1 MRRRDA
7 RRAADLPRF
16 APPSDRMAGVGTYL
30 VYVDESYD
38 DDLFCLS
45 AMILKAT
52 EWREAFKSVK
62 DHRAQL
68 KERYAIP
75 LRKEIHARELVGG
88 RGRLGPNDISKWER
102 SRIFRGLLQLVTTL
116 PSARLFNIVL
126 QTHGEADPQLK
137 AWDRLLNRVDRTLKA
152 REDKERT
159 VRRKIHEVVAKHA
172 PDLADSAELRLEFQG
187 RALFVADE
195 GRNVEI
201 TRIMRKMNVH
211 NPIPSAFGK
220 WPDGGAVRN
229 TPTERIIE
237 DPVFRPSESS
247 YLLQL
252 VDCVAFALLKK
263 ETAPT
268 PNIKKYGIHKMF
280 DEVLPNICVKV
291 ASKTDPLG
299 IVRK

>member
-1 MRRRDA
+1 M
-7 RRAADLPRF
+7 
-16 APPSDRMAGVGTYL
+16 GTYL
-30 VYVDESYD
+30 VYVDESYN

-52 EWREAFKSVK
+52 DWRDAFKAVK

-88 RGRLGPNDISKWER
+88 RGRLGPNDIGKWER
-102 SRIFRGLLQLVTTL
+102 SRIFRGLLELVTTL
-116 PSARLFNIVL
+116 PSARLFNVAL
-126 QTHGEADPQLK
+126 QTRGEADPQLK

-159 VRRKIHEVVAKHA
+159 VRRKIHEVIAKHA
-172 PDLADSAELRLEFQG
+172 PELADSAELRLQFQG
-187 RALFVADE
+187 RALFIADE

-211 NPIPSAFGK
+211 NPIPSAFGG
-220 WPDGGAVRN
+220 WPEGAVRN

-237 DPVFRPSESS
+237 DPVFRQSESS
-247 YLLQL
+247 YMLQL
-252 VDCVAFALLKK
+252 VDCVAFALLKR
-263 ETAPT
+263 EADPT
-268 PNIKKYGIHKMF
+268 QNIKRYGIHKMF
-280 DEVLPNICVKV
+280 DELLPSICVKA
-291 ASKTDPLG
+291 ASRTDPLG
-299 IVRK
+299 IVRN